1 MQTEQ
6 QLFTNIEK
14 AVSQVLNTKP
24 GEITMESKFRGDLGA
39 ESIDMIDI
47 SFEIEKTTGKEL
59 DFKQIVAS
67 LQQTQGSEVKDLK
80 ISDLVTYLQKMDA

>member
-6 QLFTNIEK
+6 QLFSNIEK
-14 AVSQVLNTKP
+14 AVSNVLNTKA
-24 GEITMESKFRGDLGA
+24 GEITMDSKFRGDLGA

-47 SFEIEKTTGKEL
+47 SFEIEKATGKEL
-59 DFKQIVAS
+59 DFKQIVAQ
-67 LQQTQGSEVKDLK
+67 LQQTQGNEVKDLK

>member
-6 QLFTNIEK
+6 QLFTNVEK

-24 GEITMESKFRGDLGA
+24 GEITMDSKFRSDLGA

-80 ISDLVTYLQKMDA
+80 IGDIVTYLQKMDA

>member
-14 AVSQVLNTKP
+14 AVSSVLNTKP
-24 GEITMESKFRGDLGA
+24 GEITMDSKFRGDLGA

-59 DFKQIVAS
+59 DFKQIAAS

-80 ISDLVTYLQKMDA
+80 IGDLVTYLQKMDA

>member
-6 QLFTNIEK
+6 QLFSNIEK

-24 GEITMESKFRGDLGA
+24 GEIQMESKFRGDLGA

-47 SFEIEKTTGKEL
+47 SFEIEKATGKEL
-59 DFKQIVAS
+59 DFKQIVAQ